1 MRVVYINDKIK
12 TNMSLDAIFD
22 DKRVLAVLIA
32 GWTTAICVIFVCIM
46 IDDESPFLSF
56 GPNAQTVLFGFKL
69 DTWTKWVCV
78 ALYTFVSTCIADFTS
93 DSVGPWITNTI
104 QDHKNMYLPYSK
116 WTCVCIVQTFS
127 MYAIIMGTIH
137 LFVALSQIDFMLMR
151 MFADL
156 LVNYYTTKRFMQFK
170 QVDAKKYAMHL
181 QAGARKE
188 VPDDLTND
196 NASVATNQHGQ
207 SDGMA
212 CEDDM
217 RVVSPCVK
225 SHRAPVSD
233 EIDGSDEQ
241 LRMLGYK

>member
-1 MRVVYINDKIK
+1 M
-12 TNMSLDAIFD
+12 TLDAIFD

-32 GWTTAICVIFVCIM
+32 GWTCAICVIFICIM

-56 GPNAQTVLFGFKL
+56 GPNEKTVLFGFKL
-69 DTWTKWVCV
+69 DTWTKWACV

-137 LFVALSQIDFMLMR
+137 LFVTLSQVDFMMMR

-156 LVNYYTTKRFMQFK
+156 LVNYYTTQRFMQFK
-170 QVDAKKYAMHL
+170 QVDAKKYAMHVDMVKSDTAL
-181 QAGARKE
+181 LAESQKQPPDSAT
-188 VPDDLTND
+188 PDD
-196 NASVATNQHGQ
+196 
-207 SDGMA
+207 
-212 CEDDM
+212 DM
-217 RVVSPCVK
+217 QVVSPCVK
-225 SHRAPVSD
+225 SHYASLSD
-233 EIDGSDEQ
+233 DIGGADEQ

>member
-1 MRVVYINDKIK
+1 
-12 TNMSLDAIFD
+12 MSLDAIFD

-32 GWTTAICVIFVCIM
+32 GWTCAICVIFICIM

-56 GPNAQTVLFGFKL
+56 GPNEKTVLFGFKL

-181 QAGARKE
+181 DMTKSDSMVAESKKQPADAART
-188 VPDDLTND
+188 D
-196 NASVATNQHGQ
+196 
-207 SDGMA
+207 DGMQ
-212 CEDDM
+212 
-217 RVVSPCVK
+217 VVSPCAK
-225 SHRAPVSD
+225 SHFAPLSD
-233 EIDGSDEQ
+233 EIEGADEQ

>member
-1 MRVVYINDKIK
+1 
-12 TNMSLDAIFD
+12 
-22 DKRVLAVLIA
+22 
-32 GWTTAICVIFVCIM
+32 
-46 IDDESPFLSF
+46 
-56 GPNAQTVLFGFKL
+56 VLFGFKL
-69 DTWTKWVCV
+69 NTWTKWSCV
-78 ALYTFVSTCIADFTS
+78 AMYTFVSTCIADFTS

-116 WTCVCIVQTFS
+116 FTCVWIVQTFS

-170 QVDAKKYAMHL
+170 QVDAKKYAMHV

-188 VPDDLTND
+188 VPDDMPHD
-196 NASVATNQHGQ
+196 SASVATNQQ
-207 SDGMA
+207 E
-212 CEDDM
+212 CNDDM
-217 RVVSPCVK
+217 QVVSPCVK

-233 EIDGSDEQ
+233 EIEGAEEQ
-241 LRMLGYK
+241 LHMLGYK

>member
-1 MRVVYINDKIK
+1 MG
-12 TNMSLDAIFD
+12 LDAIFD
-22 DKRVLAVLIA
+22 DKRVLAILIGA
-32 GWTTAICVIFVCIM
+32 WTCTICIIFICIM
-46 IDDESPFLSF
+46 VDDESPFLSF

-69 DTWTKWVCV
+69 DTWTKWGCV

-116 WTCVCIVQTFS
+116 FTCVWIVQTFS

-170 QVDAKKYAMHL
+170 QVDPKKYAMHL
-181 QAGARKE
+181 DLMKGEHTSCVPQHKQQQTVDE
-188 VPDDLTND
+188 VAD
-196 NASVATNQHGQ
+196 
-207 SDGMA
+207 
-212 CEDDM
+212 DDM
-217 RVVSPCVK
+217 QVVSPCVQT
-225 SHRAPVSD
+225 HCAPVSD
-233 EIDGSDEQ
+233 EIDGENEHV
-241 LRMLGYK
+241 RMLGFK

>member
-1 MRVVYINDKIK
+1 
-12 TNMSLDAIFD
+12 MSLDAIFD

-32 GWTTAICVIFVCIM
+32 GWTCAICVIFICIM

-56 GPNAQTVLFGFKL
+56 GPNEKTVLFGFKL
-69 DTWTKWVCV
+69 DTWTKWACV

-116 WTCVCIVQTFS
+116 WTCVWIVQTFS

-170 QVDAKKYAMHL
+170 QVDPKKYAMHL
-181 QAGARKE
+181 DLMKGE
-188 VPDDLTND
+188 HTSFVP
-196 NASVATNQHGQ
+196 QHKQ
-207 SDGMA
+207 QQTVHEAAD
-212 CEDDM
+212 DDM
-217 RVVSPCVK
+217 QVVSPCVQT
-225 SHRAPVSD
+225 HCAPVSD
-233 EIDGSDEQ
+233 EIDGENEHV
-241 LRMLGYK
+241 RMLGFK